1 MLFYSALHYVNAFLA
16 TQGQSANYHR
26 ERYDLLDSQT
36 TLGKDYDTLFQQSM
50 NARYEYDEFTV
61 QEVDQLKAGP
71 FRRVREG
78 IQALLPS

>member
-26 ERYDLLDSQT
+26 ERFDLLDNQT
-36 TLGKDYDTLFQQSM
+36 SLGKDYDTLFQRSM

-61 QEVDQLKAGP
+61 QESDQLKTGP
-71 FRRVREG
+71 FLRVKEG
-78 IQALLPS
+78 VLALLPS